1 MTVRSGRVCVS
12 VTSSVGRRAT
22 DQRAI
27 GIAIAIA
34 GVREVGPRGMF
45 VQMSV
50 FHRFLVHVC
59 VHVHTHHTTHPPTA
73 RYSMSHAAM
82 YVDRITCR
90 GWPRA
95 VSLSHAWPLQTSMAS
110 CIHGGRT

>member
-1 MTVRSGRVCVS
+1 MMTVRSRRVCVS

-50 FHRFLVHVC
+50 FHRFLVHAC
-59 VHVHTHHTTHPPTA
+59 VHVHEHRTTHPPLHVT
-73 RYSMSHAAM
+73 
-82 YVDRITCR
+82 TCR
-90 GWPRA
+90 TLPYTWIA
-95 VSLSHAWPLQTSMAS
+95 SLVEA
-110 CIHGGRT
+110 GGGLSV